1 MIQRHEWTPLSQPG
15 LCFVTEWDDSFEDA
29 PHRCISA
36 TRDGAMLWP
45 PQAHYEMAVREE
57 ELWREANIVRSEK
70 IEKQDSVTRV
80 HFDISRIDGASKFK
94 DALYFP
100 DGEMPTENEIKA
112 IQDKRYAAWQAAIAY
127 SGREIVTGEVWEIP
141 EAEMLRLAKEP
152 VEQAVIEK
160 PVEEAV
166 ESAVDG

>member
-57 ELWREANIVRSEK
+57 LKQGELVA
-70 IEKQDSVTRV
+70 T
-80 HFDISRIDGASKFK
+80 SRA
-94 DALYFP
+94 
-100 DGEMPTENEIKA
+100 
-112 IQDKRYAAWQAAIAY
+112 
-127 SGREIVTGEVWEIP
+127 
-141 EAEMLRLAKEP
+141 
-152 VEQAVIEK
+152 
-160 PVEEAV
+160 
-166 ESAVDG
+166 